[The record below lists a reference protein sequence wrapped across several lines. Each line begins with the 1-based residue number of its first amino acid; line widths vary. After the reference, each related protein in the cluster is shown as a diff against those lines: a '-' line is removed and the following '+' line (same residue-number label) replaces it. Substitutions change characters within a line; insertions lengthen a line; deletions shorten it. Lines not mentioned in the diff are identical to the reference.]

1 MTRLPE
7 RIAHR
12 LKGDLKIEMQKVA
25 LELDV

>member
-1 MTRLPE
+1 MIRLPE
-7 RIAHR
+7 RITHR

>member
-7 RIAHR
+7 RIIHR
-12 LKGDLKIEMQKVA
+12 LKDDLKIEMQKVA